1 MTGDTSARP
10 SAADS
15 TGVVFLASVVCS
27 GAAVALPL
35 LGLLELDVPLT
46 KFIRSL
52 YHPIGYLPNPWL
64 AHFSD
69 IGDRLGRG
77 ESLVALSLLLL
88 LVGAKLKRAD
98 MRLAGWQTLV
108 AHGIVAALSNLIK
121 HVVGRP
127 RPKFIHTGAVD
138 LSPFGGS
145 GWDSF
150 PSGHATSAV
159 AIAAVL
165 AIRFPRGRWIFI
177 GAAAAIAASRI
188 LRGAHFLTDTVG
200 GAALGWLVGI
210 VAAHPWSTWRSS
222 LGTALVSLAPFCVG
236 VSAVIWAVGRAA
248 PAQWPGL
255 HLMVGGFL
263 LTIVTL
269 VGYVW
274 LVVGPKVTWVS
285 LPKDAFRGLMGLGLV
300 MAIGSAWIA
309 TGALCACL
317 AAWLRSR
324 TVALPVAEDGMA
336 AARAPAEE
344 VLFCLLVLVGL
355 WASLEMRGLL
365 PLP

>member
-1 MTGDTSARP
+1 MTGDTSARS

-15 TGVVFLASVVCS
+15 TGVVFLASVLCS
-27 GAAVALPL
+27 GAAVALTL

-46 KFIRSL
+46 KFVRSL
-52 YHPIGYLPNPWL
+52 YHPVGYLPNPWL
-64 AHFSD
+64 AYFSD

-88 LVGAKLKRAD
+88 LVGGKLKRTEVK
-98 MRLAGWQTLV
+98 LAGWQTLV

-121 HVVGRP
+121 HAVGRP
-127 RPKFIHTGAVD
+127 RPKFIHTGAFD

-165 AIRFPRGRWIFI
+165 AVRFPRGRWIFI
-177 GAAAAIAASRI
+177 GAAVAIAASRI

-200 GAALGWLVGI
+200 GAALGWLVGV
-210 VAAHPWSTWRSS
+210 VAAHPWRAWRSS
-222 LGTALVSLAPFCVG
+222 LGSALASLAPFCVG
-236 VSAVIWAVGRAA
+236 VSAAIWVMGRTCSV
-248 PAQWPGL
+248 QWPGPL
-255 HLMVGGFL
+255 LMIGGFL
-263 LTIVTL
+263 LTAATFA
-269 VGYVW
+269 GYVW
-274 LVVGPKVTWVS
+274 LAVRPMVRWP
-285 LPKDAFRGLMGLGLV
+285 LPRGALRGLMGLGLV
-300 MAIGSAWIA
+300 MATGSAWMSSA
-309 TGALCACL
+309 ALCAGL
-317 AAWLRSR
+317 ATWLRSW
-324 TVALPVAEDGMA
+324 TVAPPVADDGMA
-336 AARAPAEE
+336 VARTPAEE
-344 VLFCLLVLVGL
+344 VLFCLLILFGL